1 MRARDGRRLW
11 AKAGGKRARQIKN
24 EAKKQSIKGPE
35 EDSPMPT
42 TAAAAF
48 DFEQILLC
56 PHGESSAFY
65 YKRRLGVYNFSIYD
79 YTDILL
85 HVART

>member
-1 MRARDGRRLW
+1 MVENQQD
-11 AKAGGKRARQIKN
+11 KQRARQIKN

-35 EDSPMPT
+35 EDRPMPT

-56 PHGESSAFY
+56 PHGESSAY
-65 YKRRLGVYNFSIYD
+65 YRE
-79 YTDILL
+79 
-85 HVART
+85 ARSLQLFNI